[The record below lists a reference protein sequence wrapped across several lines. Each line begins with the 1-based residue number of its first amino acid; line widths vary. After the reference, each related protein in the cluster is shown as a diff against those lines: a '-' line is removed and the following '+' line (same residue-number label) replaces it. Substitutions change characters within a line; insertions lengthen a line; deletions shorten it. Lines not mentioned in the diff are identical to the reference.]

1 MTTPIAAGPLDRRV
15 GHAPPW
21 VPVFHTFRQ
30 RDPGG
35 PPLGL
40 GRMSARDRW
49 RYDESLR
56 RFRLRHGEPKPILT
70 GEIGTIDGFRIVTQ
84 SRPNAGV
91 TGLPPAQTVELPPKP
106 AGGRSELT

>member
-1 MTTPIAAGPLDRRV
+1 MSKERSDVAKRPSDRRV
-15 GHAPPW
+15 GRAAPW
-21 VPVFHTFRQ
+21 EPVFHTFKQ

-49 RYDESLR
+49 RYAESQR
-56 RFRLRHGEPKPILT
+56 RFRLRYGEPKPLST

-84 SRPNAGV
+84 SRPN
-91 TGLPPAQTVELPPKP
+91 Q
-106 AGGRSELT
+106 